1 MKKVR
6 LTAALGLVLLL
17 GGCKIAG
24 NGFDPQENTIYVS
37 EDRTLSTATVE
48 ACSPETYSAD
58 ELRTFVEQAVTDYN
72 EEKIG
77 QAKAVKE
84 EGQEKLPVAVRSC
97 EIEEGQA
104 VMILDYAS
112 SEDLVNFG
120 TEAGIPITGLTVSD
134 VSEATGIEQSLKK
147 AGSGEKVS
155 ADAVAASEGTLVQT
169 DGPAVVQTDG
179 KILYVTDGAEVTGDR
194 TVRLPEGGGAVIFE

>member
-58 ELRTFVEQAVTDYN
+58 ELRTFVEQAVSDYN

-77 QAKAVKE
+77 QAKAVNE

-147 AGSGEKVS
+147 AGSGERFPLMRWPQ
-155 ADAVAASEGTLVQT
+155 ARERWCRQT
-169 DGPAVVQTDG
+169 GR
-179 KILYVTDGAEVTGDR
+179 LLCRRTGR
-194 TVRLPEGGGAVIFE
+194 FCM